1 MVNVKKRIVLM
12 MLFIAV
18 ISLVMTGA
26 VLAEEQKA
34 PLPSA
39 AAETH
44 CAPTQVPLKVDPG
57 DTAWVLISTALV
69 MLMTPGLAFFYGGMV
84 GRKNVLGILMQ
95 CFIILCVISV
105 QWVLFGYSLSF
116 APGKGFWGGLSW
128 VGLHGVGLEPYG
140 DYAATIPHQL
150 FMIFQAMFAII
161 TPALII
167 GAFAGRMKFS
177 AFLVFMVLW
186 ATFVYDP
193 ICHWVWGIGGWLKN
207 LGALD
212 FAGGTVVHI
221 NAGIAALM
229 VTLFIGKRNGVNN
242 KAILPHNLP
251 FTLLGTALLWFGWFG
266 FNAGSSL
273 GANGLAVNAFV
284 VTNTAAAAAGLSW
297 AFLDWIFNKKPTVL
311 GAATGAVAGLVAI
324 TPAAGF
330 VSAFSAL
337 IIGVFVSIFC
347 YIAVAVVK
355 QKLGY
360 DDALDVFGVHGI
372 GGIWGAIATGL
383 FASKA
388 VNPAGADGLFFGN
401 PKQVFIQLLAVGVTI
416 AYSAVGS
423 FIICTIVDVVMKV
436 RVTAKDEIIGLD
448 LSQHHENAYT
458 ILE

>member
-1 MVNVKKRIVLM
+1 
-12 MLFIAV
+12 
-18 ISLVMTGA
+18 
-26 VLAEEQKA
+26 
-34 PLPSA
+34 
-39 AAETH
+39 
-44 CAPTQVPLKVDPG
+44 
-57 DTAWVLISTALV
+57 
-69 MLMTPGLAFFYGGMV
+69 
-84 GRKNVLGILMQ
+84 
-95 CFIILCVISV
+95 
-105 QWVLFGYSLSF
+105 
-116 APGKGFWGGLSW
+116 
-128 VGLHGVGLEPYG
+128 
-140 DYAATIPHQL
+140 
-150 FMIFQAMFAII
+150 
-161 TPALII
+161 
-167 GAFAGRMKFS
+167 
-177 AFLVFMVLW
+177 
-186 ATFVYDP
+186 
-193 ICHWVWGIGGWLKN
+193 
-207 LGALD
+207 
-212 FAGGTVVHI
+212 
-221 NAGIAALM
+221 
-229 VTLFIGKRNGVNN
+229 
-242 KAILPHNLP
+242 
-251 FTLLGTALLWFGWFG
+251 
-266 FNAGSSL
+266 
-273 GANGLAVNAFV
+273 
-284 VTNTAAAAAGLSW
+284 LSW